1 MRRCRRSARRFAP
14 LLALASAGDPRRRRP
29 GSAALGGGDGLLCGG
44 IKKGPHI
51 GGLGLLVYTH
61 IYHVSAVFFQR
72 IRLKHN
78 CSRKIVEVLDVL
90 PQSTR

>member
-1 MRRCRRSARRFAP
+1 MTPS
-14 LLALASAGDPRRRRP
+14 LG
-29 GSAALGGGDGLLCGG
+29 GSAAGVSSHATVPPLRAAVGVRGPPLSGGGDGLLCGG